1 MRSIFITLDLN
12 IEHLEF
18 IGSRCSEK
26 TSVFPVKSKADLSG
40 NRLNRSYARER
51 KQRMRQTSLVVAAV
65 AAIALLGHASAQ
77 AQELK
82 KLSLDDASVIGLK
95 IQTDEQVKTEGKG
108 SLKITTAWPTTVC
121 LGEVTGLDV
130 EEAKLVY
137 KAKVKTELDGDAFL
151 EMWVQVGG
159 GQYFSKGMNDPV
171 KGKSDWKTI
180 QTPFMFQKGQKP
192 DKVTLNIVING
203 KGTVWVDDIVL
214 SKEALK

>member
-1 MRSIFITLDLN
+1 MR
-12 IEHLEF
+12 H
-18 IGSRCSEK
+18 
-26 TSVFPVKSKADLSG
+26 
-40 NRLNRSYARER
+40 
-51 KQRMRQTSLVVAAV
+51 TSLVVAAV
-65 AAIALLGHASAQ
+65 AAVALLAHASAQ

-82 KLSLDDASVIGLK
+82 KLSLDDASMIGLT
-95 IQTDEQVKTEGKG
+95 IQTDEQVKTEGKA
-108 SLKITTAWPTTVC
+108 SIKITTAWPTIVC

-130 EEAKLVY
+130 EDAKLVY

-171 KGKSDWKTI
+171 KGKSDWKSI

-192 DKVTLNIVING
+192 DKVTLNIVISG

>member
-1 MRSIFITLDLN
+1 MR
-12 IEHLEF
+12 
-18 IGSRCSEK
+18 R
-26 TSVFPVKSKADLSG
+26 
-40 NRLNRSYARER
+40 
-51 KQRMRQTSLVVAAV
+51 TSLVVAIVAAV
-65 AAIALLGHASAQ
+65 ALLAHASAQ

-82 KLSLDDASVIGLK
+82 KLNLDDASVIGLT
-95 IQTDEQVKTEGKG
+95 IQADEQVKTEGKA
-108 SLKITTAWPTTVC
+108 SIKITTAWPTVVC

-137 KAKVKTELDGDAFL
+137 KAKVKTELDGDALL

-214 SKEALK
+214 SKEPLK